1 MRILIVGA
9 GNVGGA
15 LGRAWLNRGHDV
27 IYAVP
32 DPQSPKYK
40 SLPADR
46 VKRLA
51 GRAGADVVV
60 LATPFPAAKDA
71 LEALGDLGGA
81 ILIDCT
87 NPLGMGPDG
96 LQLTVGFET
105 SGGEQIASWAKNAA
119 VFKTLNQTGAEN
131 MEVADSYRP
140 KPVMFVAGD
149 SSAKKPTVLGLI
161 AELGFEPVDAGP
173 LKQARLLEPFG
184 MLWIELALKLGQT
197 RDFAFSMI
205 RKSSSK

>member
-15 LGRAWLNRGHDV
+15 LGRAWLKRGHDV

-51 GRAGADVVV
+51 GRDGADVVV

-87 NPLGMGPDG
+87 NPLSMGSDG

-131 MEVADSYRP
+131 MEVADTYQT

-149 SSAKKPTVLGLI
+149 SSAKKQAVLTLV
-161 AELGFEPVDAGP
+161 AELGFEPIDAGP

-197 RDFAFSMI
+197 RDFAFAMI